1 MNQPVDDNNLPAE
14 PGKRIIDQAELPVQG
29 VTTDNGVCTEVIPGK
44 GQGKRARF
52 RHFEVFCDEPLRLG
66 ADDVYLSP
74 MSYRAM
80 REGFSRLTQVAR
92 YAHMM
97 RLKGGNGRVQV
108 HFPQFLGG
116 SLIRGTVYN
125 RWDGVDTRLS
135 VECDAPKGK
144 VRARISNAK
153 AGCFAEGLTARM
165 APLRSTIELN
175 SKPFSS

>member
-1 MNQPVDDNNLPAE
+1 MLHPARVTAVQLARYVNQRYGLACPIPEPARMNQPVDDNNLPAE

-66 ADDVYLSP
+66 ADDVYPSP

-97 RLKGGNGRVQV
+97 KLTIKDAKVKVRFRK
-108 HFPQFLGG
+108 FLGG
-116 SLIRGTVYN
+116 SVLKGTVYN
-125 RWDGVDTRLS
+125 RWDG
-135 VECDAPKGK
+135 EIG
-144 VRARISNAK
+144 RAHV
-153 AGCFAEGLTARM
+153 
-165 APLRSTIELN
+165 
-175 SKPFSS
+175 